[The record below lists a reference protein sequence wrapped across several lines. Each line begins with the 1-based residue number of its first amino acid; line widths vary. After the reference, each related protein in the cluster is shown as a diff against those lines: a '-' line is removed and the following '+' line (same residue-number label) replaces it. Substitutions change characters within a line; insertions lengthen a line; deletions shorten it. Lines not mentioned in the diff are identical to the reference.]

1 MAGHAAVSKMVNNTV
16 DKTARLLAS
25 SGDLELALPEC
36 EKGLGHVI
44 GAPASKDLI
53 DGVRMQALPVHPDDR
68 GYFLEV
74 QRIGHGL
81 AAGFPAETSQIAA
94 AMNYAGAVK
103 AFHYHLHQTD
113 CWTPVKGLLQV
124 ALADLR
130 VGSPTFGQRNTLYIG
145 PLRPWQVLIPPGVA
159 HGYKVIGHEDA
170 LLVYM
175 TDRFY
180 NPQDEGRI
188 PYNDPSINYD
198 WETQRK

>member
-1 MAGHAAVSKMVNNTV
+1 MAGETVTLSRERRIAA
-16 DKTARLLAS
+16 A
-25 SGDLELALPEC
+25 GELELILPEC
-36 EKGLGHVI
+36 EKGLGKVI
-44 GAPASKDLI
+44 GAVDSPDLI
-53 DGVRMQALPVHPDDR
+53 QGVRLARLSVFPDDR

-74 QRIGHGL
+74 QRLGQGL
-81 AAGFPAETSQIAA
+81 AAQFPAATSQFSAA
-94 AMNYAGAVK
+94 LNYPGTIK

-113 CWTPVKGLLQV
+113 CWTPAKGLLQV

-130 VGSPTFGQRNTLYIG
+130 SGSPTFGLRNTLYVG
-145 PLRPWQVLIPPGVA
+145 PLRPWQILIPPGVA
-159 HGYKVIGHEDA
+159 HGYKVIGTEEA

-188 PYNDPSINYD
+188 VYNDPSINYD

>member
-1 MAGHAAVSKMVNNTV
+1 MAGRAVVNHAE
-16 DKTARLLAS
+16 RLAS
-25 SGDLELALPEC
+25 LGDLELALPQC
-36 EKGLGHVI
+36 ERGLGSII
-44 GAPASKDLI
+44 GTPASKDLI
-53 DGVRMQALPVHPDDR
+53 PGVRVQALPVHPDDR
-68 GYFLEV
+68 GYFMEV
-74 QRIGHGL
+74 QRMGHGL
-81 AAGFPAETSQIAA
+81 AADFPAATSQIAA

-130 VGSPTFGQRNTLYIG
+130 LNSPAFGHRNTLYIG
-145 PLRPWQVLIPPGVA
+145 PMRAWQLLIPPGVA
-159 HGYKVIGHEDA
+159 HGYKVIGHEDS

-188 PYNDPSINYD
+188 PYNHPSINYD